1 MSTHNH
7 IDYVELLA
15 TDLAAMKAFY
25 GAAFGWTFT
34 DYGPD
39 YVSFSGAGLEG
50 GFNPTSAQPPRGGAM
65 VILYSDD
72 LDVSEKA
79 VRAAGGEILERIS
92 FPGGSRFGFI
102 DPSGN
107 ELAIWTKA

>member
-7 IDYVELLA
+7 IDYIELPA
-15 TDLAAMKAFY
+15 MDLTAMKTFY
-25 GAAFGWTFT
+25 GAAFGWTFV
-34 DYGPD
+34 DYGSD

-50 GFNPTSAQPPRGGAM
+50 GFNPTIAKPPRGGAII
-65 VILYSDD
+65 ILYSDD
-72 LDVSEKA
+72 LDTSEQA
-79 VRAAGGEILERIS
+79 VRDAGGEILERIS
-92 FPGGSRFGFI
+92 FPGGSRFGFV